1 MHFKAFKIISKK
13 MIIVAIDENNFKKAS
28 ELINKL
34 DPKKMYG
41 KDWECCI

>member
-1 MHFKAFKIISKK
+1 

-34 DPKKMYG
+34 DPKMYG